1 MFCMYST
8 YSIMC
13 CMYLTSVYRAS
24 RRNRRRCKHCLT
36 LKSCPPRMQQCRKKT
51 VYTNNFMHSLE
62 IRPKANSPPDSV
74 LINFLY
80 IRSKPTPHLIRSRW
94 DELRMR
100 EEEEVR
106 EGCPKVRA
114 IDVGLSG
121 TLRVKN
127 VLQKTTKTTAFQRM
141 PSMLVLE

>member
-1 MFCMYST
+1 
-8 YSIMC
+8 
-13 CMYLTSVYRAS
+13 
-24 RRNRRRCKHCLT
+24 
-36 LKSCPPRMQQCRKKT
+36 
-51 VYTNNFMHSLE
+51 MHSLE